1 MISHN
6 FFVSAPPIFL
16 VEPSNQKVA
25 EGAPASLDCI
35 AAGNPTPT
43 LFWIKES
50 SPGIL
55 LPATTHG
62 HVAVTPQG
70 TLNIGECIFTSV
82 MRRYLS
88 RFFWHSKTSK
98 HEKSFWLDF
107 KKKNCKEN
115 FCIHSQMTSLTYVSS
130 FCNGST

>member
-6 FFVSAPPIFL
+6 FFVAAPPIFL

-107 KKKNCKEN
+107 KKKIAKKI
-115 FCIHSQMTSLTYVSS
+115 FAFTRK
-130 FCNGST
+130 